1 MVENRSGGKVWQST
15 GFKTIV
21 AIVIILFFV
30 VIFFIQRRMG
40 ETSGITGTDARPKQE
55 SGQGATRLPAPEN
68 PDASRPQFPPD
79 GWTNQE
85 SPGSKMSGQ
94 TSTQSLPVDPAVGLK
109 TETHTLQAPVTQVH
123 SLSEAEEVM
132 GAPSSEVG
140 AVGVTKTYKLP
151 DQNNPAKTNPLPKKE
166 KQP

>member
-1 MVENRSGGKVWQST
+1 MVENRSGSTIWQST
-15 GFKTIV
+15 GFKAIV

-30 VIFFIQRRMG
+30 VIFFIQRR
-40 ETSGITGTDARPKQE
+40 SGDAGTGANGASPKQE

-68 PDASRPQFPPD
+68 PDTSHPQYPPD
-79 GWTNQE
+79 IMPNQE
-85 SPGSKMSGQ
+85 NPAARMSGQ
-94 TSTQSLPVDPAVGLK
+94 TTTQTIPADPAINPK
-109 TETHTLQAPVTQVH
+109 TESHTLQAPVTQVH

-151 DQNNPAKTNPLPKKE
+151 DQNAPSKTNPLPKKD

>member
-1 MVENRSGGKVWQST
+1 MIENRSEGRVWQST
-15 GFKTIV
+15 GFKMIV

-30 VIFFIQRRMG
+30 AIYFIQRRMG
-40 ETSGITGTDARPKQE
+40 ETSGVTGTDVRPKQE
-55 SGQGATRLPAPEN
+55 SGPGATKLPASEN

-85 SPGSKMSGQ
+85 PPGAKMSGQ
-94 TSTQSLPVDPAVGLK
+94 TSTQSLPVDPAAGPK
-109 TETHTLQAPVTQVH
+109 TETHSLQAPVTQVH
-123 SLSEAEEVM
+123 PLSEAEEVM